1 MFSKRFARAVLISL
15 ALTIV
20 VMALIIFTQE
30 ALPTSS
36 SKIPEDMSAVGY
48 LLVGLFFFLLVFV
61 GISQLQRTPPE
72 GDALLL
78 LYELVKVLW
87 RMNRAKRS
95 KDGQQG
101 EQANIDDPFTH

>member
-1 MFSKRFARAVLISL
+1 MVSKRFGRAVLISL

-20 VMALIIFTQE
+20 VMALIIYTHE
-30 ALPTSS
+30 VLHIVPHKA
-36 SKIPEDMSAVGY
+36 PEDSAIDY
-48 LLVGLFFFLLVFV
+48 LLEGLFLFLLVFV

-101 EQANIDDPFTH
+101 EQADIDDPFTH